1 MLLINPCSFVVSE
14 WDYVVLMQ
22 AFFLLPILLL
32 QTNPMVSDIPDS
44 DPKHVNNSVLLSHQP
59 LALQ

>member
-1 MLLINPCSFVVSE
+1 MLLINPCSLVVSE

-32 QTNPMVSDIPDS
+32 QTNPMVYDIPDS
-44 DPKHVNNSVLLSHQP
+44 DPKHVNNYVLLSHQP

>member
-1 MLLINPCSFVVSE
+1 MLLINPCSLVNE

-22 AFFLLPILLL
+22 AFFLMPILLL
-32 QTNPMVSDIPDS
+32 QTNTMVSDIPDS
-44 DPKHVNNSVLLSHQP
+44 DPKHVNNYVQLSHQP